1 MRLLAFLDTSEGD
14 AFAREISEEFAHNF
28 PPKSVAE
35 PKSEQRLAHAIE
47 VLGNRAAKFEQQR
60 PLGWY
65 RKARFM
71 DAIKKEL
78 LGKGHEAGLVD
89 QVVYAVVLRM
99 ARRAS

>member
-1 MRLLAFLDTSEGD
+1 MKLLAFLDTSEGD
-14 AFAREISEEFAHNF
+14 AFARELAEEFSHNL
-28 PPKSVAE
+28 PPTAASEA
-35 PKSEQRLAHAIE
+35 KSEQRLAHAIE
-47 VLGNRAAKFEQQR
+47 VLGNRAAKFDRQN

-78 LGKGHEAGLVD
+78 LGKGYGAERVD

-99 ARRAS
+99 ARRTG

>member
-1 MRLLAFLDTSEGD
+1 MKLLAFLDTSEGD
-14 AFAREISEEFAHNF
+14 AFAREISEEFSHNF
-28 PPKSVAE
+28 SPAADE

-47 VLGNRAAKFEQQR
+47 VLGNRAAKFDRQH

-65 RKARFM
+65 RKAKFM

-78 LGKGHEAGLVD
+78 LGKGHGAELID

-99 ARRAS
+99 ARRAG